1 MRSGLR
7 VDYISS
13 EPHASSMSVTQSLVV
28 FVAAGATALATGL
41 GALPFAFSRFRGDR
55 LLGVSNALAAGVM
68 LGASASL
75 LIEGAS
81 RSPARVALGA
91 AAGAVFVFGMQRLL
105 GRVGSPDLGRLSGG
119 DARKALLIIAV
130 MTAHSAAE
138 GVGVGASFGGG
149 NELGLAITIA
159 IAIHNIPEGIAI
171 SLVMVPRGSRVR
183 SAALWSIFT
192 SLPQPLLA
200 VPAFLFVEQFRA
212 ILPAGLG
219 FAAGA
224 MVWMVWRELLPETIR
239 QIPRRRVAA
248 ALDRRCVRRHA
259 RLPDLPARLAASRAA
274 ADLHFRLLRRGSS

>member
-1 MRSGLR
+1 
-7 VDYISS
+7 
-13 EPHASSMSVTQSLVV
+13 MSVTQSLIV

-41 GALPFAFSRFRGDR
+41 GALPFAFPRFRGDR
-55 LLGVSNALAAGVM
+55 FLGLSNALAAGVM

-75 LIEGAS
+75 IIEGIS
-81 RSPARVALGA
+81 RSATRVALGVV
-91 AAGAVFVFGMQRLL
+91 AGAAFVYGMQRLL
-105 GRVGSPDLGRLSGG
+105 SRVGTPDLGQLSGG
-119 DARKALLIIAV
+119 DARKAVLIIAV

-149 NELGLAITIA
+149 DALGLAITIA
-159 IAIHNIPEGIAI
+159 IALHNIPEGVTI

-200 VPAFLFVEQFRA
+200 VPAFLFVEQFRS

-224 MVWMVWRELLPETIR
+224 MVWMVWRELLPETVR
-239 QIPRRRVAA
+239 QIPSRRTAVGWIGGSFAVMFGFQTY
-248 ALDRRCVRRHA
+248 L
-259 RLPDLPARLAASRAA
+259 LA
-274 ADLHFRLLRRGSS
+274 

>member
-1 MRSGLR
+1 
-7 VDYISS
+7 
-13 EPHASSMSVTQSLVV
+13 MSVTQSLIV

-41 GALPFAFSRFRGDR
+41 GALPFAFPGFHGERF
-55 LLGVSNALAAGVM
+55 LGVSNALASGVM

-75 LIEGAS
+75 IIEGARHS
-81 RSPARVALGA
+81 VARVALGV
-91 AAGAVFVFGMQRLL
+91 AAGAAFVYGLQRLL
-105 GRVGSPDLGRLSGG
+105 SRVGTPDLGRLSGS
-119 DARKALLIIAV
+119 DARRAVLIIAV
-130 MTAHSAAE
+130 MTAHSVAE

-149 NELGLAITIA
+149 DALGLAITVA
-159 IAIHNIPEGIAI
+159 IAIHNIPEGVTI
-171 SLVMVPRGSRVR
+171 SLVMVPRGTRVR

-239 QIPRRRVAA
+239 QIPNPRIAFGWI
-248 ALDRRCVRRHA
+248 ALAFAVM
-259 RLPDLPARLAASRAA
+259 
-274 ADLHFRLLRRGSS
+274 FGFQTYLLS